1 MAITERYCNP
11 DLATGLNDGTSE
23 ANAWQS
29 PSTAASSYAAGQRVN
44 IKRTSSR
51 DASGN
56 VTFATSATDL
66 APVHIRGYTSTIGDG
81 GMYQTSGQ
89 LTFSGNSLL
98 IEGIDAEAS
107 INNSWLLNLSGNG
120 SLGYRCRARNTY
132 DSVGNHTRAFSASDS
147 SFMFCDAIIDSS
159 ESLSSAFDLNRS
171 SAYGCRGKVN
181 GGIGFDVASAYR
193 GNSVSNCYAFGN
205 GTAGSRGIYIT
216 DSTNSAGTLISDN
229 YIFGVGDG
237 IGFDTTRTIA
247 GSSSDSVIRNAI
259 YSVTNGI
266 YNNQAGVIEASV
278 PLIQNAIGSAAT
290 ARYSGF
296 GDLPLPGDI
305 TLTADPFVDAANG
318 DFTLNNVS
326 GGGALLRAVG
336 FQINMAYDWDN
347 MTDLG
352 TFSPSTETS
361 HTFAC

>member
-29 PSTAASSYAAGQRVN
+29 LSTAASSYAAGHRVN

-56 VTFATSATDL
+56 LTFATSATDL

-81 GMYQTSGQ
+81 GMYQTSGR
-89 LTFSGNSLL
+89 LIFSGNSLL

-107 INNSWLLNLSGNG
+107 LSSSVVLNLSGNG

-132 DSVGNHTRAFSASDS
+132 ASTNNTALSASDS
-147 SFMFCDAIIDSS
+147 SFMFCDAIVDSS
-159 ESLSSAFDLNRS
+159 DSLSRAFDLNRS

-181 GGIGFDVASAYR
+181 GGIGFDVYCAYR
-193 GNSVSNCYAFGN
+193 ANSVRNCYAFGN
-205 GTAGSRGIYIT
+205 GTAGSRGMYIT
-216 DSTNSAGTLISDN
+216 DLNNSAGAFISDN

-237 IGFDTTRTIA
+237 IGFDATRTIA
-247 GSSSDSVIRNAI
+247 GSAPDSVIRNAI

-266 YNNQAGVIEASV
+266 YNNQTGVIEASV
-278 PLIQNAIGSAAT
+278 HLTQNAIGSAAT

-336 FQINMAYDWDN
+336 FQINMAYDWGN
-347 MTDLG
+347 MTDVG